1 MEGASARLPA
11 IGRAFP
17 ILQGKS
23 GALHIP
29 KQASIF
35 LLDIS
40 SSPSQ
45 FLFIG
50 APLYKMPFRKS
61 ESSDAGSDSQRRS
74 LQRLSSMASF
84 QALNPFA
91 RRRSNK
97 TSESTANSSSSNLSL
112 SSTANNAPQP
122 PHIWASTSPLLPA
135 DDELTALPIPPVPSH
150 FPSRRSS
157 YICLPDDPIGG
168 MPRSRTLSNLPL
180 PTRARRNTALSLAP
194 SRSHYRLP
202 SAFLPFTRVPS
213 PVASSR
219 QHSMSKLAPAEP
231 KHAPTRNRMKRS
243 DTEPLLPL
251 NVNQVSNVGRSTAF
265 KENLSLSP
273 VKPLPEMGLYDNG
286 DFYGD
291 LLPSR
296 SHANRHGWMDTG
308 KGSEPLLH
316 FDACGEN
323 FASSLPLPDH
333 SRHAPKASVSS
344 PAYRSSRDRSSTPV
358 GPAPVQRWNSQPV
371 LTNVTN
377 RRNSRHGEILERRL
391 LSAVQPDPPAPPPK
405 TPLMAE
411 ALTGG
416 RVSWPSNSSQLRL
429 APEQSPSLANLS
441 TSKSGGS
448 SPERSA
454 QQISIPHP
462 VLYWC
467 GRFSA
472 LVDRYRNDELAVH
485 LATAPSTTTATL
497 TNSRLPQADRMHTP
511 EATARRMRRALEH
524 LHSLCATS
532 EARASLVAFQ
542 QQFAALQRSAELARP
557 LVVRAPERR
566 KIVLGAGVGALD
578 GGVDLGGGCGG
589 GPGAAGEKRKGTFME
604 RLLGRSGGR
613 KSLAV
618 GA

>member
-1 MEGASARLPA
+1 
-11 IGRAFP
+11 
-17 ILQGKS
+17 
-23 GALHIP
+23 
-29 KQASIF
+29 
-35 LLDIS
+35 
-40 SSPSQ
+40 
-45 FLFIG
+45 
-50 APLYKMPFRKS
+50 MPFRKS

-122 PHIWASTSPLLPA
+122 PHIWASTSPLPPA

-168 MPRSRTLSNLPL
+168 MPRSRTFSNLPL
-180 PTRARRNTALSLAP
+180 PTRARRNTALSIAP
-194 SRSHYRLP
+194 SRSHPRLP
-202 SAFLPFTRVPS
+202 SAFLLSTRVPS
-213 PVASSR
+213 PAASSR

-231 KHAPTRNRMKRS
+231 KHAPLRNRMKRS

-251 NVNQVSNVGRSTAF
+251 NMNQVSNVGRSTAF

-273 VKPLPEMGLYDNG
+273 VKPLPGLGVYDNA

-291 LLPSR
+291 PLPSR
-296 SHANRHGWMDTG
+296 GHANRHGWVDTG
-308 KGSEPLLH
+308 KGSEPLLQ

-323 FASSLPLPDH
+323 FARSLPLPDH
-333 SRHAPKASVSS
+333 ARHASKASISS

-371 LTNVTN
+371 LANVTN
-377 RRNSRHGEILERRL
+377 RRNSRHDEILERRL
-391 LSAVQPDPPAPPPK
+391 LSAVQPDPSAPPPR
-405 TPLMAE
+405 TPLTAE
-411 ALTGG
+411 ALPGG

-429 APEQSPSLANLS
+429 APEQSPSLANPS
-441 TSKSGGS
+441 ASKSRGS

-462 VLYWC
+462 VPYWC

-472 LVDRYRNDELAVH
+472 LVDRYRNDELALH
-485 LATAPSTTTATL
+485 PSTALASSNTAA
-497 TNSRLPQADRMHTP
+497 SRAPPQADRMHTP
-511 EATARRMRRALEH
+511 EATTRRMRRALEH
-524 LHSLCATS
+524 LHSLCGTP
-532 EARASLVAFQ
+532 EARESLVAFQ
-542 QQFAALQRSAELARP
+542 QQFAALQGSAELARP
-557 LVVRAPERR
+557 LVVRQPERR

-578 GGVDLGGGCGG
+578 GGGDVGGGGVG
-589 GPGAAGEKRKGTFME
+589 VAGEKRKGTFME

-613 KSLAV
+613 KSLTV